1 MGMMPKILNAVGCII
16 FSPEEVHADAVSLEE
31 KKVSSENHTGEHKTH
46 IPVISPDQKIS
57 WKSII
62 YRFFVLVLASITTN
76 TASNRVKE
84 TKI

>member
-1 MGMMPKILNAVGCII
+1 MLLDALSSVRKKCLLMP
-16 FSPEEVHADAVSLEE
+16 SLW
-31 KKVSSENHTGEHKTH
+31 KKKHVSSENHTGEHKTH

-57 WKSII
+57 WESVI
-62 YRFFVLVLASITTN
+62 YRFFVLVFASITIA

>member
-16 FSPEEVHADAVSLEE
+16 FRQEEVLADDVSLE
-31 KKVSSENHTGEHKTH
+31 KKHVSSENHTGEHKTH

-57 WKSII
+57 WESVI